1 MTTGEWFVLIPL
13 NQGLFL
19 NANIDWEDIVD
30 HVLIPLNQ
38 GLFLNCPCRP

>member
-19 NANIDWEDIVD
+19 NAKTESDMKQ
-30 HVLIPLNQ
+30 VLES
-38 GLFLNCPCRP
+38 

>member
-19 NANIDWEDIVD
+19 NEEVSKVFHNLA
-30 HVLIPLNQ
+30 VLIPLNQ
-38 GLFLNCPCRP
+38 GLFLNTIGNG